1 LGETIVARTARDR
14 IEGRF
19 ETVDEAGNLVLAT
32 AKGRMA
38 IAAAEVFF

>member
-1 LGETIVARTARDR
+1 
-14 IEGRF
+14 
-19 ETVDEAGNLVLAT
+19 VDEAGNLVLAT